1 VLGNLRHAIVVWRE
15 LPRAGE
21 PPVRPRLRFCLEEV
35 CGVNNGYLITLLLVY
50 MLSMYAK
57 GEPERRGAYNHMTIW
72 DVIKYSLKVLVDNK
86 SYALLLFEF

>member
-1 VLGNLRHAIVVWRE
+1 
-15 LPRAGE
+15 
-21 PPVRPRLRFCLEEV
+21 
-35 CGVNNGYLITLLLVY
+35 

-57 GEPERRGAYNHMTIW
+57 GEPERRGAYNHTTIW